1 MRNRQNEELLL
12 KIQYAARRKYNCA
25 EKMIF
30 WSFWLSFVPL
40 LSIVPALD
48 FLKKAEPFVVIG
60 LDLVILLMTILYTR
74 FVEEG
79 ASYKAYFDLYVFG
92 FGIENNVQNTKI
104 KEKALQTFNKH
115 VNQANIQIANTG
127 TDTPPGVKD
136 WYTFIAA
143 KNDSDAVY
151 KCQVE
156 NAWWTSKMLLWK
168 WVSLAITF
176 GVLILIAAFLKFV
189 VEVDW
194 CELIIALVGI
204 TVKLLERMICA
215 IRFLFASIR
224 VDGAVKVL
232 STNRTKKQ
240 LLNLQELI
248 DEQRRIP
255 FVPSNRMHKKKAREL
270 SLLYR
275 EINLD

>member
-25 EKMIF
+25 EKMIR
-30 WSFWLSFVPL
+30 WSFWLSFVPF
-40 LSIVPALD
+40 LSLVPALD
-48 FLKKAEPFVVIG
+48 FCKKAEPFVVIA
-60 LDLVILLMTILYTR
+60 LDLGILLLTILYTR

-79 ASYKAYFDLYVFG
+79 ASYKAYFDFYVFG
-92 FGIENNVQNTKI
+92 FEIENNAQNTKI

-115 VNQANIQIANTG
+115 VDQASVQIANTG
-127 TDTPPGVKD
+127 EDTPPGVKD

-168 WVSLAITF
+168 WISLAITF
-176 GVLILIAAFLKFV
+176 GVVILIAVFLKLV
-189 VEVDW
+189 VEVGW
-194 CELIIALVGI
+194 CELILALVGI

-215 IRFLFASIR
+215 IRFLLASIR
-224 VDGAVKVL
+224 VDSAVKVL

-240 LLNLQELI
+240 LLSLQELI
-248 DEQRRIP
+248 DDQRRIP
-255 FVPSNRMHKKKAREL
+255 FVPSNRMHQKKAKEL
-270 SLLYR
+270 SVLYR
-275 EINLD
+275 EINMD

>member
-1 MRNRQNEELLL
+1 MRNRQNESTFL

-25 EKMIF
+25 AKMIC
-30 WSFWLSFVPL
+30 WSFWLSFLPL
-40 LSIVPALD
+40 LSLVPALD
-48 FLKKAEPFVVIG
+48 FFKKAEPFVVIA

-79 ASYKAYFDLYVFG
+79 ASYKAYFDFYVFG
-92 FGIENNVQNTKI
+92 FGVEDNAQNTKI

-115 VNQANIQIANTG
+115 ADKANIQIANTG
-127 TDTPPGVKD
+127 EDTPPGVKD
-136 WYTFIAA
+136 WYTFTET
-143 KNDSDAVY
+143 KNDSDAIY

-156 NAWWTSKMLLWK
+156 NAWWTSKMFIWK
-168 WVSLAITF
+168 WISLAITF
-176 GVLILIAAFLKFV
+176 GVIILIAVFFRFV

-194 CELIIALVGI
+194 CELILALAGI
-204 TVKLLERMICA
+204 TVKLLERIICA

-224 VDGAVKVL
+224 VDGAVRVL

-240 LLNLQELI
+240 VLSLQELI

-255 FVPSNRMHKKKAREL
+255 FVPSNRMHKKKAKEL
-270 SLLYR
+270 SALYR
-275 EINLD
+275 EINMD